1 MTGGSTR
8 TLTLLTRAYCSLCDE
23 MLREAASVARANGMP
38 LDVIDVDGRAD
49 LVARWDTLVPVLF
62 LGPAESD
69 NELCHYH
76 FDASRVS
83 DALARARAVDPPV
96 AAPSQIG

>member
-8 TLTLLTRAYCSLCDE
+8 ALTLLTRAYCSLCDE
-23 MLREAASVARANGMP
+23 MLREAASVARAHGMP
-38 LDVIDVDGRAD
+38 LDVIDVDGRDD

-62 LGPAESD
+62 LGPPEPD

-76 FDASRVS
+76 FDAARVTAAVARTR
-83 DALARARAVDPPV
+83 ALDPPV